1 MKISICFILND
12 IATEKCGTSV
22 YLMKKA
28 FDRGHEV
35 LAASVGDFSFVFDAP
50 LSINCTYVAK
60 TEKPETPQE
69 YLKILQS
76 KKAKNK
82 KINSKKLDVLF
93 LRNNPTEEESGRQWA
108 EQSGV
113 AFGRIMQQ
121 EEVLV
126 LNDAYALSKAF
137 IDKLYFEEL
146 PAIIKPASIITRNKK
161 EILEFWEKQRMKM
174 VLKPLEGSG
183 GKNVFLVDKH
193 EKNINQILDTIM
205 EDGYVI
211 AQEYMPDVKNGD
223 LRVFLM
229 NGKILEEDGKHAIIR
244 RVSGKGEFRS
254 NFKQGATADSD
265 EMTEAIQRIVELSSP
280 KLIKDGLFFVGL
292 DIVKN
297 KLIEINVLSP
307 GGLDHFHEIGMPD
320 FTTTVISSI
329 EKKIEYKKLYAG
341 QLANKTLA
349 TMS

>member
-1 MKISICFILND
+1 MKISICFVLND
-12 IATEKCGTSV
+12 IATETCGTSV

-35 LAASVGDFSFVFDAP
+35 LAASVGDFSFAHDAP
-50 LSINCTYVAK
+50 LAVNCTYVSK
-60 TEKPETPQE
+60 TSKPSTPQD
-69 YLKILQS
+69 YLKLLQS
-76 KKAKNK
+76 KKAKK
-82 KINSKKLDVLF
+82 KSIDSKKLDVLF
-93 LRNNPTEEESGRQWA
+93 LRNNPTEEDSGRQWA

-126 LNDAYALSKAF
+126 LNDAFGLSKAF

-146 PAIIKPASIITRNKK
+146 PASIKPASVITRNKK
-161 EILEFWEKQRMKM
+161 EILAFWEAQNKKM

-183 GKNVFLVDKH
+183 GKNVYMVDKY
-193 EKNINQILDTIM
+193 EKNINQILDTIL
-205 EDGYVI
+205 EYGYVI
-211 AQEYMPDVKNGD
+211 AQEYLPDVKHGD
-223 LRVFLM
+223 LRVLLM
-229 NGKILEEDGKHAIIR
+229 NGKILEEDGKQAIIR
-244 RVSGKGEFRS
+244 RVSGEGEFRS
-254 NFKQGATADSD
+254 NFKQGATADSNPLTD
-265 EMTEAIQRIVELSSP
+265 EILRIVELTSP

-292 DIVKN
+292 DIVKD

-320 FTTTVISSI
+320 FTTTVIRSI

-341 QLANKTLA
+341 QLFNKTLA

>member
-12 IATEKCGTSV
+12 ISTEKCGTSV

-28 FDRGHEV
+28 LDRGHEV
-35 LAASVGDFSFVFDAP
+35 LVADVGNFSFVYDSL

-60 TEKPETPQE
+60 TEKPTTPQE
-69 YLKILQS
+69 YLKLLQS
-76 KKAKNK
+76 KKAKKK
-82 KINSKKLDVLF
+82 KINSKNLDVLF
-93 LRNNPTEEESGRQWA
+93 LRNNPTEEDYGRQWA

-126 LNDAYALSKAF
+126 LNDAFALSKAF

-146 PAIIKPASIITRNKK
+146 PACIKPASIITRNKK
-161 EILEFWEKQRMKM
+161 EILDFWEKQHQKM

-183 GKNVFLVDKH
+183 GKNVFMVDKH

-205 EDGYVI
+205 EGGYVI
-211 AQEYMPDVKNGD
+211 AQEFMPDVKNGD
-223 LRVFLM
+223 LRVFMM

-254 NFKQGATADSD
+254 NFSQGAKADSNALTD
-265 EMTEAIQRIVELSSP
+265 EIKRIVELTSP
-280 KLIKDGLFFVGL
+280 KLVKDGLFLVGL
-292 DIVKN
+292 DIVKD

-307 GGLDHFHEIGMPD
+307 GGLDHFHEIGLPD
-320 FTTTVISSI
+320 FTTTVIRSI
-329 EKKIEYKKLYAG
+329 EKKIEYKKLYTN
-341 QLANKTLA
+341 QLSNKTLA